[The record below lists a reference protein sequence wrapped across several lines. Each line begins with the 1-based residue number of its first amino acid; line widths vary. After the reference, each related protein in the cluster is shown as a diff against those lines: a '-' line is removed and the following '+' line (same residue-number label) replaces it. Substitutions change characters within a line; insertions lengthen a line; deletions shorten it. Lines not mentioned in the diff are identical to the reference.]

1 MENVMLAKLLGL
13 LLVIMSV
20 GFLVNFDILK
30 KVSKELNK
38 SYALEIIISFM
49 RTLLGL
55 VLVLSYNVWTGPYLL
70 VTVVG
75 WLILG
80 VGVSGLLLPH
90 QIMAA
95 VPAITKKETPLKVTL
110 GITLVLGAVLTYF
123 GFFM

>member
-1 MENVMLAKLLGL
+1 MEGNLILVKLLGL

-20 GFLVNFDILK
+20 GFLINFNVLQKI
-30 KVSKELNK
+30 SKELNK

-95 VPAITKKETPLKVTL
+95 VPALTKKTAPLKVML
-110 GITLVLGAVLTYF
+110 
-123 GFFM
+123 